1 MSERESSGEELI
13 DEEGRNPTQQ
23 SLDERGAAGDARRRG
38 LGSERRERC
47 LNGREVEGK
56 AKEVEGKMTGDEDR
70 ELEGKAQGTW
80 GEVKDTAGDVAD
92 TARDAVDRSKDDDG

>member
-13 DEEGRNPTQQ
+13 DEQGRNPTQQ
-23 SLDERGAAGDARRRG
+23 SLDEEGPPDSPSTKTGTRKETAMPEWD
-38 LGSERRERC
+38 
-47 LNGREVEGK
+47 EVEGK
-56 AKEVEGKMTGDEDR
+56 AKEVEGKVTGDEDR

-92 TARDAVDRSKDDDG
+92 TAGDAVDRARDKDD